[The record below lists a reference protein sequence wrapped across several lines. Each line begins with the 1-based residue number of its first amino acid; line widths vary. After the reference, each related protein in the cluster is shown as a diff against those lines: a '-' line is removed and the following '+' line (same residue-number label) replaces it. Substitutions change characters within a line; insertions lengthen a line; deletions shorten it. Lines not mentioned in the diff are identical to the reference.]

1 MRNNPSV
8 LNTLAALALTLLS
21 PAQAAGTP
29 AGTVIENQAT
39 LEFTPEGGPPTS
51 IPTPP
56 VTTVVQPICAVSV
69 VPSGTVAQ
77 PGQSLSLLPGEGATL
92 RYTLTNAG
100 NATNTVS
107 LRAAVEAASQF
118 TPGGLGIRTDSNGNG
133 QLDDGDAAVQS
144 VTLAADASATLF
156 VPATT
161 QSSNRGDAFV
171 NLIASCATNTSGRP
185 GETDDD
191 NVGRIRL
198 SEPPELTLTKTFRTT
213 KSSTVQSLPSSAPQA
228 QATPN
233 ATELRPGQETEVTL
247 TARNIGAGASRPVT
261 VSDFLNTPD
270 MRDFVFI
277 SGSARVQGSG
287 VLEYSADGT
296 AWTGTET
303 TPVAAIRVRTE
314 SLGPGET
321 LTLTFRLRAPQD
333 VTGTRRNVGLLRS
346 GDIAVDA
353 PADVTLRYT
362 PAIALGPIGNPQ
374 ALPGGELSEDDKQ
387 TKQVALIGQEVCFP
401 HTVQNLGDRPDTITV
416 TGRAVRGQ
424 ATIRFTERDG
434 TPITEPFR
442 VPDLAP
448 QATKDFN
455 ACYLIRSGNISSA
468 LEDLRIELR
477 AQSSRGA
484 PDNLTIDVVLSVAQ
498 NLLSPVKTGSAGSG
512 LVAPGQ
518 EITYT
523 LSFTNAQNFALNN
536 VVIRDNLR
544 NLRILDAGGNLIR
557 TDALE
562 FISADQGGVLEGDTV
577 VWRFAR
583 LNPGEAVTLTLRA
596 RVPQSTPDGAL
607 VVNTF
612 TVTSAEVPEPTES
625 NPVQNGVFN
634 QANLTMVK
642 TSSPEQVAYGQTITY
657 TFTVTNRSTTAALQT
672 IRVQDTLPAGLVYI
686 EGSSRLNGTP
696 IVPAVSGRT
705 YVWEIP
711 GLAPGASAVITFDA
725 EVTPEAGTQIRN
737 SAIATAISN
746 NGQTQTPISSAVN
759 RIDPL
764 IFGRNTADVVG
775 YVFLD
780 TNRNGIYDR
789 GTDIPYQNARVVLAG
804 GRIALTDAQGRYHFR
819 NLVEGTQALRL
830 DPNSVWA
837 QNLSVPQD
845 AGRPGSRLV
854 YVRNLT
860 SVDFPLA
867 PDYGEIAVIRDTTLR
882 VAAGLPLQTPQ
893 TLTIRKQVFAG
904 EVAGEYRVQLILSS
918 SADLNAVRIDDP
930 LPAGAE
936 LIDGQNV
943 LTYDILPGGERAV
956 TYRFRWTGDPK
967 GAVTDPTA
975 SWRY

>member
-1 MRNNPSV
+1 MRKNPSV
-8 LNTLAALALTLLS
+8 LKTLAALALTLLS
-21 PAQAAGTP
+21 PAFAAGTP

-77 PGQSLSLLPGEGATL
+77 PGQSFSLLPGESATL

-100 NATNTVS
+100 NAANTVN

-118 TPGGLGIRTDSNGNG
+118 TPGGLAIRADSNGNG
-133 QLDDGDAAVQS
+133 VLDDSDAAVQS

-161 QSSNRGDAFV
+161 AASNRGDAFV
-171 NLIASCATNTSGRP
+171 NLIASCATNASGRP

-191 NVGRIRL
+191 NVGRIRVG
-198 SEPPELTLTKTFRTT
+198 EPPELTLTKTFSPVNPIFT
-213 KSSTVQSLPSSAPQA
+213 QSLKPQA
-228 QATPN
+228 VGTLP
-233 ATELRPGQETEVTL
+233 ELRPGQETDVIL
-247 TARNIGAGASRPVT
+247 TARNTGAGASRPVT
-261 VSDFLNTPD
+261 ITDFLNTPD

-303 TPVAAIRVRTE
+303 SPVAAIRVRTE
-314 SLGPGET
+314 SLAPGAT
-321 LTLTFRLRAPQD
+321 LTLSFRLRAPAD
-333 VTGTRRNVGLLRS
+333 ATGTRRNVGLLRS

-353 PADVTLRYT
+353 PADVVLRYT
-362 PAIALGPIGNPQ
+362 PAIALGPISNPQ

-416 TGRAVRGQ
+416 TGRAARGQ

-442 VPDLAP
+442 VPELAP

-455 ACYLIRSGNISSA
+455 ACYLIRSGSVSSA
-468 LEDLRIELR
+468 LEELRIELR

-484 PDNLTIDVVLSVAQ
+484 PDNLTVDVVLSVAQ

-523 LSFTNAQNFALNN
+523 LSFTNAQSFALTG

-577 VWRFAR
+577 VWRFTR

-607 VVNTF
+607 AVNTF
-612 TVTSAEVPEPTES
+612 TVVSAEVPEPTES

-634 QANLTMVK
+634 QANLSMVK
-642 TSSPEQVAYGQTITY
+642 TSSPDRVAYGQTITY
-657 TFTVTNRSTTAALQT
+657 TFTVTNRSATAALQT

-696 IVPAVSGRT
+696 IVPTVTGRT

-746 NGQTQTPISSAVN
+746 NGQTQTPVSSAVN
-759 RIDPL
+759 TIDPL
-764 IFGRNTADVVG
+764 IFGRTTADVVG

-789 GTDIPYQNARVVLAG
+789 GTDIPYQNARVILAG

-819 NLVEGTQALRL
+819 NLVEGTHALRL

-854 YVRNLT
+854 YVRSLT

-918 SADLNAVRIDDP
+918 SADLSAVRVDDP

-943 LTYDILPGGERAV
+943 LTYDTLPGGERAV